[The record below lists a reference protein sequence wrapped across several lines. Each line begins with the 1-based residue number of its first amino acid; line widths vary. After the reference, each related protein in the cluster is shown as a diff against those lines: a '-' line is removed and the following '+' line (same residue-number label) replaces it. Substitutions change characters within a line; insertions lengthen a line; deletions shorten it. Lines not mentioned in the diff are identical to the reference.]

1 MRIGISAL
9 ADTPVITTVDPTMS
23 TGPSFPLTTPA
34 AAQYQTPVFS
44 SSNPGCPWYCFGA
57 LLGSPTDQFGSC
69 EACFCQSGYTYDED
83 LSTCMLASVE
93 AAMNATGAIAAA
105 PANATPPGGVDC
117 TLWYNSLFS
126 STCPADCTAWYS
138 TFSSGCGGSLTP
150 WLIGA
155 GVLLAAIV
163 VLPML
168 GGQGERK

>member
-1 MRIGISAL
+1 MRIGLAAL
-9 ADTPVITTVDPTMS
+9 ADSPVITTVDPTMT

-34 AAQYQTPVFS
+34 PAQYMAPVFNGS
-44 SSNPGCPWYCFGA
+44 APGCPWDCWGWLTYPEDVAC
-57 LLGSPTDQFGSC
+57 Q
-69 EACFCQSGYTYDED
+69 ACFCPSGYVYDAD
-83 LSTCMLASVE
+83 LASCMLASTE
-93 AAMNATGAIAAA
+93 AAMNVTGAAAAA

-168 GGQGERK
+168 GGR